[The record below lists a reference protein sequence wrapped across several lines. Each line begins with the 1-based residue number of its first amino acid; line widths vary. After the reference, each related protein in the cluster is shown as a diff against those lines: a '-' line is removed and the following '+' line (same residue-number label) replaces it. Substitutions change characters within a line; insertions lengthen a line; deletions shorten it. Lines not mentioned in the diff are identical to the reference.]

1 MSCFTVTQEYIEFLF
16 LFLYIELHVAS
27 RLNLVTM
34 IQKKHMTQ
42 NDTIKHMTQND
53 TIKHY
58 TRNRLTPLSQ
68 KIQK

>member
-1 MSCFTVTQEYIEFLF
+1 
-16 LFLYIELHVAS
+16 
-27 RLNLVTM
+27 M

-58 TRNRLTPLSQ
+58 TRNRLTPLS
-68 KIQK
+68 

>member
-1 MSCFTVTQEYIEFLF
+1 MSCFTVTQE
-16 LFLYIELHVAS
+16 YIELHVAS

-58 TRNRLTPLSQ
+58 TRNRLTPLS
-68 KIQK
+68 